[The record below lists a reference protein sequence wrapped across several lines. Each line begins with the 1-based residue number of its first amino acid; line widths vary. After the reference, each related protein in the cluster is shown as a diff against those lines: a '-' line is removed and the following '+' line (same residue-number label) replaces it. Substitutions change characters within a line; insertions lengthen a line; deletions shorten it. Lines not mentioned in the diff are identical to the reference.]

1 MRYLFLVAALSLP
14 AGLAALALH
23 DQQFLVSTA
32 GEPCVR
38 PLDITNVNNDRPH
51 SYDSFGSKIE
61 EWRFDEGPADN
72 ATGNLIFD
80 TVHSLLQHWSNTR
93 YRNGPY
99 HFPLRC

>member
-1 MRYLFLVAALSLP
+1 MRYQSLVAALSLL
-14 AGLAALALH
+14 GSAALALH
-23 DQQFLVSTA
+23 DQQFPVSTA

-38 PLDITNVNNDRPH
+38 PLDITNLDSGKPH
-51 SYDSFGSKIE
+51 SYSVGSKIE
-61 EWRFDEGPADN
+61 EWRFDEGPAES

-93 YRNGPY
+93 YRNGTY